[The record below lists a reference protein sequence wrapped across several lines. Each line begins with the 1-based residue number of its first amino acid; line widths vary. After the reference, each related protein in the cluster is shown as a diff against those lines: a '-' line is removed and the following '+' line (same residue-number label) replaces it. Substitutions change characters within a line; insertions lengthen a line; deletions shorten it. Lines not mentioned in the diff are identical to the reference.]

1 MEMVVN
7 EEDDLIEQCER
18 DGVSERPLQDGV
30 VLPSYHLIK
39 VMMLKMMVTITN
51 MIMVLILMMVIR
63 EIIRAGTL
71 M

>member
-18 DGVSERPLQDGV
+18 DGVSEWPLQDGV
-30 VLPSYHLIK
+30 VLPSNHLIK

>member
-30 VLPSYHLIK
+30 VLPSNHLIK
-39 VMMLKMMVTITN
+39 V
-51 MIMVLILMMVIR
+51 IM
-63 EIIRAGTL
+63 
-71 M
+71 